1 MIERKT
7 QRKNRTNLVMKW
19 PSKDE
24 YFTIESLWKGMNPDF
39 IEITLRVRLKKAI
52 EEDKTV
58 AEIGSKNM
66 GFGRPI
72 KVFAMTPVN
81 PTVLEKAQ
89 KDGVMLNSTT
99 VPVVQITPNTTLT
112 VVTPNPTPV
121 TNVTTPTSPVA
132 A

>member
-1 MIERKT
+1 MTERKT

-24 YFTIESLWKGMNPDF
+24 YFTIPSLWKGLNPDF

-52 EEDKTV
+52 EEEKTV

-72 KVFAMTPVN
+72 KIFAMTPVS
-81 PTVLEKAQ
+81 PTVLEKA
-89 KDGVMLNSTT
+89 KNDGVILNSPS
-99 VPVVQITPNTTLT
+99 VPVVQINSNTPLT
-112 VVTPNPTPV
+112 VVTPTTPV
-121 TNVTTPTSPVA
+121 TNVTTPTTTVA
-132 A
+132 S